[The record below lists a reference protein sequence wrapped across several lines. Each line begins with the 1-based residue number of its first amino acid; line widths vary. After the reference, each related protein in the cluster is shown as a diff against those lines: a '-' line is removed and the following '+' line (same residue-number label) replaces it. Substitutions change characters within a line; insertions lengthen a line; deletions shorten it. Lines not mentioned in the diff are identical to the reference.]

1 LTHLVESSKVFLEHE
16 KRNFMVYIYIHK
28 YIYLCICI
36 LGLLKILIII
46 IVLHST
52 DFFMFA
58 IIVHFFS
65 YLRVK

>member
-46 IVLHST
+46 VLHST